1 MIRHG
6 QSVNLLHRPPLKNDD
21 KLDVVIIVATPTK
34 AMETVP
40 NPLAQLSGEINALAK
55 EICDKDTK
63 RRKDDLLKSLS

>member
-1 MIRHG
+1 
-6 QSVNLLHRPPLKNDD
+6 
-21 KLDVVIIVATPTK
+21 
-34 AMETVP
+34 METVP